1 MAYGLLGG
9 LGYYTID
16 VVCAAAALIFALA
29 GAKKGAIRSV
39 IGLCSTLFSLI
50 AAYSLAVPV
59 AALLDKW
66 FAAYSRGGEFLW
78 TAIAGIAVFVVAKI
92 LLSLIAAGLTKIA
105 NSIKAVGA
113 VNTLLGAAV
122 GFLKAVI
129 LICAV
134 LAVISVLP
142 ETAEFSVKAQT
153 AIDGTFFT
161 HVIRD
166 HNPLL
171 SWLEKIIE
179 SAKARAGM

>member
-1 MAYGLLGG
+1 MDGDCGHRCVCSGENSAFAHRRGVDEDREQYQGG
-9 LGYYTID
+9 G
-16 VVCAAAALIFALA
+16 
-29 GAKKGAIRSV
+29 
-39 IGLCSTLFSLI
+39 
-50 AAYSLAVPV
+50 
-59 AALLDKW
+59 
-66 FAAYSRGGEFLW
+66 RGEYF
-78 TAIAGIAVFVVAKI
+78 TRR
-92 LLSLIAAGLTKIA
+92 
-105 NSIKAVGA
+105 
-113 VNTLLGAAV
+113 